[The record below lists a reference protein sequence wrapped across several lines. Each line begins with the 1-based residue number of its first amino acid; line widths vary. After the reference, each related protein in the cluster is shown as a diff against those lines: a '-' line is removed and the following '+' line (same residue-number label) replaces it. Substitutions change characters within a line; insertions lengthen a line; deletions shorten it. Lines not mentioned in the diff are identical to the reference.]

1 MLLGTN
7 FLSSEPSETVK
18 ETPETTTE
26 TTDEVVETKEETTAE
41 QEETTDTTETQE
53 TAEET
58 TETTEEAQVKDVV
71 ANDEPRAISE
81 SDILEYLKTNKG
93 FEGEGID
100 TLFQKQEA
108 PADPFEGLSDE
119 VKQFLKFNKETNGRG
134 IEDWVSLNKDY
145 TQVSPLELARE
156 KAIKESDGALTKADV
171 DEYLEKKLG
180 ISLEDTNKIEKFD
193 LIDLKNYGKD
203 YLQSKIAEQQKYKA
217 PLEQEV
223 QKVQLPN
230 GEKVTQQEY
239 QQLVDN
245 QKKEYIK
252 TIKQSSDNIKDVG
265 FEIPFDFNGDKKTI
279 NVTYDYSQEDK
290 HKMVSDASDIDAFFL
305 KNFQNKD
312 GSIKAKELQEA
323 MWRMNLENFNKV
335 VIDAAQK
342 MTGEVMEMNLSKEN
356 NFKFPTDRITPN
368 KNGQKT
374 VPVANGFTPTLNKK
388 FL

>member
-1 MLLGTN
+1 M
-7 FLSSEPSETVK
+7 
-18 ETPETTTE
+18 
-26 TTDEVVETKEETTAE
+26 
-41 QEETTDTTETQE
+41 
-53 TAEET
+53 
-58 TETTEEAQVKDVV
+58 
-71 ANDEPRAISE
+71 
-81 SDILEYLKTNKG
+81 
-93 FEGEGID
+93 
-100 TLFQKQEA
+100 
-108 PADPFEGLSDE
+108 
-119 VKQFLKFNKETNGRG
+119 
-134 IEDWVSLNKDY
+134 
-145 TQVSPLELARE
+145 
-156 KAIKESDGALTKADV
+156 
-171 DEYLEKKLG
+171 
-180 ISLEDTNKIEKFD
+180 
-193 LIDLKNYGKD
+193 
-203 YLQSKIAEQQKYKA
+203 
-217 PLEQEV
+217 
-223 QKVQLPN
+223 PN

-239 QQLVDN
+239 QQLIDN

-323 MWRMNLENFNKV
+323 MWRMNPENFNKV

-342 MTGEVMEMNLSKEN
+342 MNAQALEMNLAKEN
-356 NFKFPTDRITPN
+356 NFKFPTDRIASK

>member
-1 MLLGTN
+1 MFTGTN
-7 FLSSEPSETVK
+7 FLDVQPSE
-18 ETPETTTE
+18 
-26 TTDEVVETKEETTAE
+26 A
-41 QEETTDTTETQE
+41 TQE
-53 TAEET
+53 TTEVVSEEVKDETVEETAQTEAEET
-58 TETTEEAQVKDVV
+58 TESTEEVEAQNETTEKPVEETVE
-71 ANDEPRAISE
+71 NTESESEPKVISE
-81 SDILEYLKTNKG
+81 SDILEWAKANKG
-93 FEGEGID
+93 FEGESID

-108 PADPFEGLSDE
+108 PADPFEKYSDE
-119 VKQFLKFNKETNGRG
+119 IKQVLKYVDDTNRG
-134 IEDWVSLNKDY
+134 IEDWVALNKDY
-145 TQVSPLELARE
+145 TQVSPLDLARE
-156 KAIKESDGALTKADV
+156 KAIKDSDGALTNKDV

-180 ISLEDTNKIEKFD
+180 ISLDDTSDIEKFD

-203 YLQSKIAEQQKYKA
+203 YLNAKIAEQEKYKT
-217 PLEQEV
+217 PSEQEA
-223 QKVQLPN
+223 QKITLPN

-239 QQLVDN
+239 EQLIDN
-245 QKKEYIK
+245 QKKDYIK

-290 HKMVSDASDIDAFFL
+290 HKMVSDASDLDSFFA

-323 MWRMNLENFNKV
+323 IWRMNPENFNKV
-335 VIDAAQK
+335 VTDAAQK
-342 MTGEVMEMNLSKEN
+342 MNAQALEMNLAKEN
-356 NFKFPTDRITPN
+356 NFKFPTDRITKS

>member
-1 MLLGTN
+1 MFTGTN
-7 FLSSEPSETVK
+7 FLDVQSK
-18 ETPETTTE
+18 E
-26 TTDEVVETKEETTAE
+26 A
-41 QEETTDTTETQE
+41 TQE
-53 TAEET
+53 TTEVANEEVKDETVEETSQTEAEET
-58 TETTEEAQVKDVV
+58 TESTEEVESNTETTEASEEETVETT
-71 ANDEPRAISE
+71 EPEPKVISE

-93 FEGEGID
+93 FEGESID

-108 PADPFEGLSDE
+108 PADPLEGLSDE

-145 TQVSPLELARE
+145 TQVSPLDLARE
-156 KAIKESDGALTKADV
+156 KAIKESDGALTNKDV

-180 ISLEDTNKIEKFD
+180 ISLEDTSEIEKFD

-203 YLQSKIAEQQKYKA
+203 YLQSKIAEQEKYKA
-217 PLEQEV
+217 PLEQET
-223 QKVQLPN
+223 QKVALPN

-323 MWRMNLENFNKV
+323 MWRMNPENFNKV

-342 MTGEVMEMNLSKEN
+342 MNAQALEMNLAKEN
-356 NFKFPTDRITPN
+356 NFKFPTDRIASK

>member
-7 FLSSEPSETVK
+7 FLSSESSETVK

-41 QEETTDTTETQE
+41 QERETDTTETQE

-58 TETTEEAQVKDVV
+58 TETTEEAQVKDV
-71 ANDEPRAISE
+71 ATNDNPKAISE
-81 SDILEYLKTNKG
+81 SDILEYLKSNKG
-93 FEGEGID
+93 FEGESID
-100 TLFQKQEA
+100 ALFQKQET
-108 PADPFEGLSDE
+108 PADPLEGLSDE

-145 TQVSPLELARE
+145 TQVSPLDVARE
-156 KAIKESDGALTKADV
+156 KAIKNSNNKLTNVDV

-180 ISLEDTNKIEKFD
+180 ISLDDTNELEKFD
-193 LIDLKNYGKD
+193 LIELENYGKD
-203 YLQSKIAEQQKYKA
+203 YLESKIAEQQKYKT
-217 PLEQEV
+217 PKEQEA
-223 QKVQLPN
+223 QKVTLPN

-239 QQLVDN
+239 NQLIDN

-265 FEIPFDFNGDKKTI
+265 FEIPFDFNGDKKKI

-323 MWRMNLENFNKV
+323 MWRMNPENFNKV

-342 MTGEVMEMNLSKEN
+342 MNAHVMELNLSKEN
-356 NFKFPTDRITPN
+356 NFKFPTDRITPS